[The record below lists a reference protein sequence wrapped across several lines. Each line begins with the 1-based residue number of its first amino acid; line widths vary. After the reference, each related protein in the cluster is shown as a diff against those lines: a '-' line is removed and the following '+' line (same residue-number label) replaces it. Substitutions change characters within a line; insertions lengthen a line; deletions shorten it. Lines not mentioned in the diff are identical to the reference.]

1 MFNHFIKST
10 FLFLA
15 LSSLFACQN
24 LKNRSLTKETKNKQ
38 QEQKE
43 AELNTPNL
51 QAPQESFKPI
61 EDEQQANE
69 INTTAEQEQQEIEVP
84 DRVLFGYDSS
94 DISQDAKTVLDVQVD
109 WLKSDSTIK
118 ISIEGHC
125 DERGTRE
132 YNIALGEKRA
142 DSIKKYFLKKGI
154 SNDRMKVISYGKEK
168 PAFFGT
174 SEDILAKNRRAV
186 LVVKE

>member
-1 MFNHFIKST
+1 MSHNFVKSAILV
-10 FLFLA
+10 FA

-24 LKNRSLTKETKNKQ
+24 IKNRPLLKDKKE
-38 QEQKE
+38 EPKE
-43 AELNTPNL
+43 NELNTPSL

-69 INTTAEQEQQEIEVP
+69 INKQAEQEQQEIEVP
-84 DRVLFGYDSS
+84 DRILFGYDSS
-94 DISQDAKTVLDVQVD
+94 EISQESKTALDTQVD
-109 WLKSDSTIK
+109 WLKSDSSIK
-118 ISIEGHC
+118 VIIEGHC

-142 DSIKKYFLKKGI
+142 NSVKKYFLKKGI

-174 SEDILAKNRRAV
+174 SDDILAKNRRAV